1 MPIHDWSR
9 VEAGVFHDFHQRW
22 IVAITN
28 SLNDDRLPDDF
39 YALAEQVAEGPIPD
53 IVTLER
59 RPARGPSDRSSQ
71 VRSSEA
77 SYSSSHA
84 PVAVLNAPPVVRYTH
99 TIDQDRYAEKA
110 TRVAIHHVSGDE
122 VIGFIEIVSPGNKHS
137 EVAMSRFCGKIAD
150 AIRHGIHVMV
160 IDLHGPTPRD
170 PRGVH
175 ARFWTD
181 HFGDETAPGV
191 TVEDPLGLAAYRSDL
206 SPTAYFE
213 PTAIGKTL
221 IDMPAFLTPDVY
233 VNVPLELTYQTAW
246 SGVPKRWKEVI
257 AA

>member
-9 VEAGVFHDFHQRW
+9 VEAGVFHDFHQSW
-22 IVAITN
+22 IIAIRDV
-28 SLNDDRLPDDF
+28 LNARLLPEDY
-39 YALAEQVAEGPIPD
+39 YALVEQVAEGPIPD

-59 RPARGPSDRSSQ
+59 RPASGPSDRSNK
-71 VRSSEA
+71 VRSSGA
-77 SYSSSHA
+77 SYSSAHA
-84 PVAVLNAPPVVRYTH
+84 PVAVLDAPPVVRYTH
-99 TIDQDRYAEKA
+99 SIDQDRYAEKS

-122 VIGFIEIVSPGNKHS
+122 LIGVIEIISPGNKHS
-137 EVAMSRFCGKIAD
+137 EVAMSRFCDKIAE
-150 AIRHGIHVMV
+150 AIRQGIHVMV
-160 IDLHGPTPRD
+160 IDLHRPTPRD

-181 HFGDETAPGV
+181 HFGDATCPGV
-191 TVEDPLGLAAYRSDL
+191 TAEDHLGLAAYRSDL